1 MADAPDNM
9 PEQADGSS
17 ADTEGRPN
25 QIVVLRDYC
34 TRVRGADCSRCALAC
49 LFHLEQPCPA
59 RYAARLQ
66 GGRDG
71 KADCLFRAASVRY
84 HKVCRHGVKSMFQAF
99 HRCVKRL

>member
-49 LFHLEQPCPA
+49 PHDAIGFAED
-59 RYAARLQ
+59 
-66 GGRDG
+66 GRPTIDTD
-71 KADCLFRAASVRY
+71 ACTR
-84 HKVCRHGVKSMFQAF
+84 
-99 HRCVKRL
+99 